1 MEVIIPRPLPH
12 WELMMKA
19 WRINDSLWSWSCLSP
34 GQPGLH
40 LRQTQ
45 PASPALW
52 NWLRRGV
59 GQQADTGK
67 ESRRNMIA
75 SGQGLLL
82 SGKFLGTWRETCLN
96 ASVSHIQE
104 FVEQKGDH
112 AMAQQSSWR
121 SAFMEEP
128 RRAGEHRTD
137 QVITT
142 LVIPDPHS
150 QELVPLSSSSSS
162 KRDINSSVLFSRQSG
177 SGYLRGLRMTDRE
190 VYEKLGARW
199 QDLTSQN
206 NLLTKFLVASNWAA
220 VGVFLWFPWKSGPW
234 WMLLLV
240 TTMKKRWGCDDDDR
254 DNNERKE
261 ERILTECTGAGCFHV
276 FSLIYSYDSPPPL
289 TSRACDNYSHCT
301 GVPHAQG
308 LSSLPMVTELLS
320 GHQGVKFLSSLQV
333 LGSCLYISWVRAC

>member
-12 WELMMKA
+12 WGLMMKA

-34 GQPGLH
+34 EQPGLH
-40 LRQTQ
+40 LRKTQ

-59 GQQADTGK
+59 GKQADTGK

-112 AMAQQSSWR
+112 AMAKQSSWQ

-190 VYEKLGARW
+190 VYKKLGACW

-206 NLLTKFLVASNWAA
+206 NLLTEFLVASNWAA
-220 VGVFLWFPWKSGPW
+220 VGVFLWLPWKSGPW

-240 TTMKKRWGCDDDDR
+240 TAMKKRWGCDDHG
-254 DNNERKE
+254 NNERKE
-261 ERILTECTGAGCFHV
+261 ERILTEHTLAGCFPML
-276 FSLIYSYDSPPPL
+276 SLTYSHGSPPPHPSPQEL
-289 TSRACDNYSHCT
+289 EILFLSHRY
-301 GVPHAQG
+301 ASQG
-308 LSSLPMVTELLS
+308 LSPLPMVTELLG
-320 GHQGVKFLSSLQV
+320 GHQEVKFLSSLQV
-333 LGSCLYISWVRAC
+333 LDSLLYIAWARAC